1 MRSDEQRY
9 KTIGLMIFTV
19 IIIFS
24 VVGIVIIGFKMVK
37 KNEEAKL
44 VAAADTEYM
53 KKQKQDIESQEG
65 SQEEKSTEESL
76 NIEEFLDSATDS
88 DKNTNA
94 AADSDSDTEVSEADA
109 RVYLIQ
115 GNEKSSNRY
124 EKADHLSY
132 TTVTKYT
139 LQDLSILDSY
149 GLKITRNEIF
159 ARHGRMFNDQELQE
173 YFKRQQWY
181 VPQIA
186 ANDFDTSCLNEVEK
200 YNVNLISV
208 YEEDG
213 HIKIDAADNGLGMTE
228 EKLEYI
234 MHKQVV
240 SSKRGS
246 GIGVR
251 NVNERIQLIYGK
263 QYGITI
269 SSELDEGTTATIII
283 PKMEETDETE

>member
-53 KKQKQDIESQEG
+53 KKQKQDVESQKG

-76 NIEEFLDSATDS
+76 NIEEFFDFATDS
-88 DKNTNA
+88 DKNTNVA
-94 AADSDSDTEVSEADA
+94 ANADPDSDTEVSEADA

-139 LQDLSILDSY
+139 LEDLSILDSY

-159 ARHGRMFNDQELQE
+159 VRHGRMFNDQELQE

-208 YEEDG
+208 YEE
-213 HIKIDAADNGLGMTE
+213 
-228 EKLEYI
+228 
-234 MHKQVV
+234 Q
-240 SSKRGS
+240 
-246 GIGVR
+246 IG
-251 NVNERIQLIYGK
+251 GK
-263 QYGITI
+263 
-269 SSELDEGTTATIII
+269 
-283 PKMEETDETE
+283 

>member
-1 MRSDEQRY
+1 MRSDEQGY

-53 KKQKQDIESQEG
+53 KKQKQDVESQKG

-76 NIEEFLDSATDS
+76 NIEEFFDFATDS
-88 DKNTNA
+88 DKNTNVA
-94 AADSDSDTEVSEADA
+94 ANADPDSDTEVSEADA

-208 YEEDG
+208 YEE
-213 HIKIDAADNGLGMTE
+213 
-228 EKLEYI
+228 
-234 MHKQVV
+234 Q
-240 SSKRGS
+240 
-246 GIGVR
+246 IG
-251 NVNERIQLIYGK
+251 GK
-263 QYGITI
+263 
-269 SSELDEGTTATIII
+269 
-283 PKMEETDETE
+283 

>member
-9 KTIGLMIFTV
+9 KTIGLMIFAV

-37 KNEEAKL
+37 KNEDAKL

-53 KKQKQDIESQEG
+53 KKQKQGIEQQKG
-65 SQEEKSTEESL
+65 SQEERSTEESL

-94 AADSDSDTEVSEADA
+94 AADSDPDTEVSEADA

-208 YEEDG
+208 YEE
-213 HIKIDAADNGLGMTE
+213 
-228 EKLEYI
+228 
-234 MHKQVV
+234 Q
-240 SSKRGS
+240 
-246 GIGVR
+246 IG
-251 NVNERIQLIYGK
+251 GK
-263 QYGITI
+263 
-269 SSELDEGTTATIII
+269 
-283 PKMEETDETE
+283 

>member
-53 KKQKQDIESQEG
+53 KKQKQDVESQKG

-76 NIEEFLDSATDS
+76 NIEEVFDFATDS
-88 DKNTNA
+88 DKNTNVA
-94 AADSDSDTEVSEADA
+94 ANADPDSDTEVSEADA

-139 LQDLSILDSY
+139 LEDLSILDSY

-208 YEEDG
+208 YEE
-213 HIKIDAADNGLGMTE
+213 
-228 EKLEYI
+228 
-234 MHKQVV
+234 Q
-240 SSKRGS
+240 
-246 GIGVR
+246 IG
-251 NVNERIQLIYGK
+251 GK
-263 QYGITI
+263 
-269 SSELDEGTTATIII
+269 
-283 PKMEETDETE
+283 

>member
-53 KKQKQDIESQEG
+53 KKQKQDVESQKG

-76 NIEEFLDSATDS
+76 NIEEFFDFATDS
-88 DKNTNA
+88 DKNTNVA
-94 AADSDSDTEVSEADA
+94 ANADPDSDTEVSEADA

-115 GNEKSSNRY
+115 GNEKSLNRY

-139 LQDLSILDSY
+139 LEDLSILDSY

-186 ANDFDTSCLNEVEK
+186 ANDFDTSCLNQVEK

-208 YEEDG
+208 YEE
-213 HIKIDAADNGLGMTE
+213 
-228 EKLEYI
+228 
-234 MHKQVV
+234 Q
-240 SSKRGS
+240 
-246 GIGVR
+246 IG
-251 NVNERIQLIYGK
+251 GK
-263 QYGITI
+263 
-269 SSELDEGTTATIII
+269 
-283 PKMEETDETE
+283 

>member
-53 KKQKQDIESQEG
+53 KKQKQDVESQKG

-76 NIEEFLDSATDS
+76 NIEEFFDFATDS
-88 DKNTNA
+88 DKNTNVA
-94 AADSDSDTEVSEADA
+94 ANADPDSDTEVSEADA

-132 TTVTKYT
+132 TTVTKYK
-139 LQDLSILDSY
+139 LEDLSILDSY

-208 YEEDG
+208 YEE
-213 HIKIDAADNGLGMTE
+213 
-228 EKLEYI
+228 
-234 MHKQVV
+234 Q
-240 SSKRGS
+240 
-246 GIGVR
+246 IG
-251 NVNERIQLIYGK
+251 GK
-263 QYGITI
+263 
-269 SSELDEGTTATIII
+269 
-283 PKMEETDETE
+283 

>member
-1 MRSDEQRY
+1 MRSDEQGY

-53 KKQKQDIESQEG
+53 KKQKQDVESQEG

-76 NIEEFLDSATDS
+76 NIEAFFDFATDS
-88 DKNTNA
+88 DKNTNVA
-94 AADSDSDTEVSEADA
+94 ANADPDSDTEVSEADA

-200 YNVNLISV
+200 YNVNIISV
-208 YEEDG
+208 YEEQ
-213 HIKIDAADNGLGMTE
+213 LG
-228 EKLEYI
+228 
-234 MHKQVV
+234 
-240 SSKRGS
+240 
-246 GIGVR
+246 
-251 NVNERIQLIYGK
+251 GK
-263 QYGITI
+263 
-269 SSELDEGTTATIII
+269 
-283 PKMEETDETE
+283 

>member
-9 KTIGLMIFTV
+9 KTIGLMIFAI

-53 KKQKQDIESQEG
+53 KKQKQDVESQKG

-76 NIEEFLDSATDS
+76 NIEEFFDFATDS
-88 DKNTNA
+88 DKNTNVA
-94 AADSDSDTEVSEADA
+94 ANADPDSDTEVSEADA

-139 LQDLSILDSY
+139 LEDLSILDSY

-208 YEEDG
+208 YEE
-213 HIKIDAADNGLGMTE
+213 
-228 EKLEYI
+228 
-234 MHKQVV
+234 Q
-240 SSKRGS
+240 
-246 GIGVR
+246 IG
-251 NVNERIQLIYGK
+251 GK
-263 QYGITI
+263 
-269 SSELDEGTTATIII
+269 
-283 PKMEETDETE
+283 

>member
-53 KKQKQDIESQEG
+53 KKQKQDVESQKG

-76 NIEEFLDSATDS
+76 NIEEFFDFATDS
-88 DKNTNA
+88 DKNTNVA
-94 AADSDSDTEVSEADA
+94 ANADPDSDTEVSEADA

-115 GNEKSSNRY
+115 GNEKSLNRY

-139 LQDLSILDSY
+139 LEDLSILDSY

-208 YEEDG
+208 YEE
-213 HIKIDAADNGLGMTE
+213 
-228 EKLEYI
+228 
-234 MHKQVV
+234 Q
-240 SSKRGS
+240 
-246 GIGVR
+246 IG
-251 NVNERIQLIYGK
+251 GK
-263 QYGITI
+263 
-269 SSELDEGTTATIII
+269 
-283 PKMEETDETE
+283 

>member
-1 MRSDEQRY
+1 MRSDEQGY

-53 KKQKQDIESQEG
+53 KKQKQDVESQEG

-76 NIEEFLDSATDS
+76 NIEEFFDFATDS
-88 DKNTNA
+88 DKNTNVA
-94 AADSDSDTEVSEADA
+94 ANADPDSDTEVSEADA

-124 EKADHLSY
+124 EKVDHLSY

-139 LQDLSILDSY
+139 LQKLSILDSY

-200 YNVNLISV
+200 YNVNIISV
-208 YEEDG
+208 YEEQ
-213 HIKIDAADNGLGMTE
+213 LG
-228 EKLEYI
+228 
-234 MHKQVV
+234 
-240 SSKRGS
+240 
-246 GIGVR
+246 
-251 NVNERIQLIYGK
+251 GK
-263 QYGITI
+263 
-269 SSELDEGTTATIII
+269 
-283 PKMEETDETE
+283 

>member
-9 KTIGLMIFTV
+9 KTRGLMIFTV

-53 KKQKQDIESQEG
+53 KKQKQDVESQKG

-76 NIEEFLDSATDS
+76 NIEEFFDFATDS
-88 DKNTNA
+88 DKNTNVA
-94 AADSDSDTEVSEADA
+94 ANADPDSDTEVSEADA

-139 LQDLSILDSY
+139 LEDLSILDSY

-208 YEEDG
+208 YEE
-213 HIKIDAADNGLGMTE
+213 
-228 EKLEYI
+228 
-234 MHKQVV
+234 Q
-240 SSKRGS
+240 
-246 GIGVR
+246 IG
-251 NVNERIQLIYGK
+251 GK
-263 QYGITI
+263 
-269 SSELDEGTTATIII
+269 
-283 PKMEETDETE
+283 

>member
-1 MRSDEQRY
+1 MRSDEQGY

-53 KKQKQDIESQEG
+53 KKQKQDVESQEG
-65 SQEEKSTEESL
+65 SQEEKSTDESL
-76 NIEEFLDSATDS
+76 NIEEFFDFATDS
-88 DKNTNA
+88 DKNTNVA
-94 AADSDSDTEVSEADA
+94 ANADPDSDTEVSEADA

-200 YNVNLISV
+200 YNVNIISV
-208 YEEDG
+208 YEEQ
-213 HIKIDAADNGLGMTE
+213 LG
-228 EKLEYI
+228 
-234 MHKQVV
+234 
-240 SSKRGS
+240 
-246 GIGVR
+246 
-251 NVNERIQLIYGK
+251 GK
-263 QYGITI
+263 
-269 SSELDEGTTATIII
+269 
-283 PKMEETDETE
+283 

>member
-53 KKQKQDIESQEG
+53 KKQKQDVESQKG

-76 NIEEFLDSATDS
+76 NIEEFFDFATDS
-88 DKNTNA
+88 DKNTNVA
-94 AADSDSDTEVSEADA
+94 ANADPDSDTEVSEADA

-139 LQDLSILDSY
+139 LEDLSILDSY

-159 ARHGRMFNDQELQE
+159 ARHGRVFNDQELQE

-208 YEEDG
+208 YEE
-213 HIKIDAADNGLGMTE
+213 
-228 EKLEYI
+228 
-234 MHKQVV
+234 Q
-240 SSKRGS
+240 
-246 GIGVR
+246 IG
-251 NVNERIQLIYGK
+251 GK
-263 QYGITI
+263 
-269 SSELDEGTTATIII
+269 
-283 PKMEETDETE
+283 

>member
-9 KTIGLMIFTV
+9 KTIGLMIFTA

-109 RVYLIQ
+109 RY
-115 GNEKSSNRY
+115 
-124 EKADHLSY
+124 
-132 TTVTKYT
+132 
-139 LQDLSILDSY
+139 ILF
-149 GLKITRNEIF
+149 R
-159 ARHGRMFNDQELQE
+159 
-173 YFKRQQWY
+173 
-181 VPQIA
+181 
-186 ANDFDTSCLNEVEK
+186 
-200 YNVNLISV
+200 
-208 YEEDG
+208 
-213 HIKIDAADNGLGMTE
+213 GMRRV
-228 EKLEYI
+228 
-234 MHKQVV
+234 Q
-240 SSKRGS
+240 
-246 GIGVR
+246 
-251 NVNERIQLIYGK
+251 
-263 QYGITI
+263 
-269 SSELDEGTTATIII
+269 TATRRQIIYPI
-283 PKMEETDETE
+283 QR

>member
-53 KKQKQDIESQEG
+53 KKQKQDVESQKG

-76 NIEEFLDSATDS
+76 NIEEFFDFATDS
-88 DKNTNA
+88 DKNTNVA
-94 AADSDSDTEVSEADA
+94 ANADPDSDTEVSEADA

-139 LQDLSILDSY
+139 LEDLSILDSY

-159 ARHGRMFNDQELQE
+159 ARHGRMFNDKELQE

-208 YEEDG
+208 YEE
-213 HIKIDAADNGLGMTE
+213 
-228 EKLEYI
+228 
-234 MHKQVV
+234 Q
-240 SSKRGS
+240 
-246 GIGVR
+246 IG
-251 NVNERIQLIYGK
+251 GK
-263 QYGITI
+263 
-269 SSELDEGTTATIII
+269 
-283 PKMEETDETE
+283 

>member
-1 MRSDEQRY
+1 MRSDEQGY

-53 KKQKQDIESQEG
+53 KKQKQDVESQEG

-76 NIEEFLDSATDS
+76 NIEEFFDFATDS
-88 DKNTNA
+88 DKNTNVA
-94 AADSDSDTEVSEADA
+94 ANADPDSDTEVSEADA

-159 ARHGRMFNDQELQE
+159 ARHERMFNDQELQE

-200 YNVNLISV
+200 YNVNIISV
-208 YEEDG
+208 YEEQ
-213 HIKIDAADNGLGMTE
+213 LG
-228 EKLEYI
+228 
-234 MHKQVV
+234 
-240 SSKRGS
+240 
-246 GIGVR
+246 
-251 NVNERIQLIYGK
+251 GK
-263 QYGITI
+263 
-269 SSELDEGTTATIII
+269 
-283 PKMEETDETE
+283 

>member
-1 MRSDEQRY
+1 MRSDEQGY

-44 VAAADTEYM
+44 VAAA
-53 KKQKQDIESQEG
+53 
-65 SQEEKSTEESL
+65 
-76 NIEEFLDSATDS
+76 
-88 DKNTNA
+88 
-94 AADSDSDTEVSEADA
+94 DTEVSEADA

-200 YNVNLISV
+200 YNVNIISV
-208 YEEDG
+208 YEEQ
-213 HIKIDAADNGLGMTE
+213 LG
-228 EKLEYI
+228 
-234 MHKQVV
+234 
-240 SSKRGS
+240 
-246 GIGVR
+246 
-251 NVNERIQLIYGK
+251 GK
-263 QYGITI
+263 
-269 SSELDEGTTATIII
+269 
-283 PKMEETDETE
+283 

>member
-1 MRSDEQRY
+1 MLLLIQ
-9 KTIGLMIFTV
+9 K
-19 IIIFS
+19 
-24 VVGIVIIGFKMVK
+24 
-37 KNEEAKL
+37 
-44 VAAADTEYM
+44 YM

-186 ANDFDTSCLNEVEK
+186 ANDFDASCLNEVEK

-208 YEEDG
+208 YEE
-213 HIKIDAADNGLGMTE
+213 
-228 EKLEYI
+228 
-234 MHKQVV
+234 Q
-240 SSKRGS
+240 
-246 GIGVR
+246 IG
-251 NVNERIQLIYGK
+251 GK
-263 QYGITI
+263 
-269 SSELDEGTTATIII
+269 
-283 PKMEETDETE
+283 

>member
-1 MRSDEQRY
+1 MRSAEQRY
-9 KTIGLMIFTV
+9 KTIGLMIFAV

-53 KKQKQDIESQEG
+53 KKQKQDIEQQED

-94 AADSDSDTEVSEADA
+94 AVDSDTEVSEADA
-109 RVYLIQ
+109 KVYLIQ

-208 YEEDG
+208 YEE
-213 HIKIDAADNGLGMTE
+213 
-228 EKLEYI
+228 
-234 MHKQVV
+234 Q
-240 SSKRGS
+240 
-246 GIGVR
+246 IG
-251 NVNERIQLIYGK
+251 GK
-263 QYGITI
+263 
-269 SSELDEGTTATIII
+269 
-283 PKMEETDETE
+283 

>member
-9 KTIGLMIFTV
+9 KTIGLMILVV

-37 KNEEAKL
+37 KNEDAKL

-53 KKQKQDIESQEG
+53 KKQKQDIEQQEG

-76 NIEEFLDSATDS
+76 NIEEFFDSATDS

-94 AADSDSDTEVSEADA
+94 EADSDTEVSEADA
-109 RVYLIQ
+109 KVYLIQ

-208 YEEDG
+208 YEE
-213 HIKIDAADNGLGMTE
+213 
-228 EKLEYI
+228 
-234 MHKQVV
+234 Q
-240 SSKRGS
+240 
-246 GIGVR
+246 IG
-251 NVNERIQLIYGK
+251 GK
-263 QYGITI
+263 
-269 SSELDEGTTATIII
+269 
-283 PKMEETDETE
+283 

>member
-53 KKQKQDIESQEG
+53 KKQKQDVESQKG

-76 NIEEFLDSATDS
+76 NIEEFFDFATDS
-88 DKNTNA
+88 DKNTNVA
-94 AADSDSDTEVSEADA
+94 ANADPDSDTEVSEADA

-181 VPQIA
+181 VLFHRSRRMI
-186 ANDFDTSCLNEVEK
+186 
-200 YNVNLISV
+200 LILPV
-208 YEEDG
+208 
-213 HIKIDAADNGLGMTE
+213 
-228 EKLEYI
+228 
-234 MHKQVV
+234 
-240 SSKRGS
+240 
-246 GIGVR
+246 
-251 NVNERIQLIYGK
+251 
-263 QYGITI
+263 
-269 SSELDEGTTATIII
+269 
-283 PKMEETDETE
+283 

>member
-19 IIIFS
+19 FIIFS

-53 KKQKQDIESQEG
+53 KKQKQDVESQKG

-76 NIEEFLDSATDS
+76 NIEEFFDFATDS
-88 DKNTNA
+88 DKNTNVA
-94 AADSDSDTEVSEADA
+94 ANADPDSDTEVSEADA

-139 LQDLSILDSY
+139 LEDLSILDSY

-208 YEEDG
+208 YEE
-213 HIKIDAADNGLGMTE
+213 
-228 EKLEYI
+228 
-234 MHKQVV
+234 Q
-240 SSKRGS
+240 
-246 GIGVR
+246 IG
-251 NVNERIQLIYGK
+251 GK
-263 QYGITI
+263 
-269 SSELDEGTTATIII
+269 
-283 PKMEETDETE
+283 

>member
-1 MRSDEQRY
+1 MRSDEQGY

-53 KKQKQDIESQEG
+53 KKQKQDVESQEG

-76 NIEEFLDSATDS
+76 NIEEFFDFATDS
-88 DKNTNA
+88 DKNTNVA
-94 AADSDSDTEVSEADA
+94 ANADPDSDTEVSEADA

-159 ARHGRMFNDQELQE
+159 ARHGRMFNNQELQE

-200 YNVNLISV
+200 YNVNIISV
-208 YEEDG
+208 YEEQ
-213 HIKIDAADNGLGMTE
+213 LG
-228 EKLEYI
+228 
-234 MHKQVV
+234 
-240 SSKRGS
+240 
-246 GIGVR
+246 
-251 NVNERIQLIYGK
+251 GK
-263 QYGITI
+263 
-269 SSELDEGTTATIII
+269 
-283 PKMEETDETE
+283 

>member
-53 KKQKQDIESQEG
+53 KKQKQDVESQKG
-65 SQEEKSTEESL
+65 SQEEKSTDESL
-76 NIEEFLDSATDS
+76 NIEEFFDFATDS
-88 DKNTNA
+88 DKNTNVA
-94 AADSDSDTEVSEADA
+94 ANADPDSDTEVSEADA

-139 LQDLSILDSY
+139 LEDLSILDSY

-208 YEEDG
+208 YEE
-213 HIKIDAADNGLGMTE
+213 
-228 EKLEYI
+228 
-234 MHKQVV
+234 Q
-240 SSKRGS
+240 
-246 GIGVR
+246 IG
-251 NVNERIQLIYGK
+251 GK
-263 QYGITI
+263 
-269 SSELDEGTTATIII
+269 
-283 PKMEETDETE
+283 

>member
-53 KKQKQDIESQEG
+53 KKQKQDIEQQED
-65 SQEEKSTEESL
+65 SQEEKSTEGSL

-88 DKNTNA
+88 DKNTNVEA
-94 AADSDSDTEVSEADA
+94 DSDTEVSEADA
-109 RVYLIQ
+109 KVYLIQ

-200 YNVNLISV
+200 YNVDLISV
-208 YEEDG
+208 YEE
-213 HIKIDAADNGLGMTE
+213 
-228 EKLEYI
+228 
-234 MHKQVV
+234 Q
-240 SSKRGS
+240 
-246 GIGVR
+246 IG
-251 NVNERIQLIYGK
+251 GK
-263 QYGITI
+263 
-269 SSELDEGTTATIII
+269 
-283 PKMEETDETE
+283 

>member
-24 VVGIVIIGFKMVK
+24 VVGIVIIGFKLVK

-53 KKQKQDIESQEG
+53 KKQKQDVESQKG

-76 NIEEFLDSATDS
+76 NIEEFFDFATDS
-88 DKNTNA
+88 DKNTNVA
-94 AADSDSDTEVSEADA
+94 ANADPDSDTEVSEADA

-139 LQDLSILDSY
+139 LEDLSILDSY

-208 YEEDG
+208 YEE
-213 HIKIDAADNGLGMTE
+213 
-228 EKLEYI
+228 
-234 MHKQVV
+234 Q
-240 SSKRGS
+240 
-246 GIGVR
+246 IG
-251 NVNERIQLIYGK
+251 GK
-263 QYGITI
+263 
-269 SSELDEGTTATIII
+269 
-283 PKMEETDETE
+283 

>member
-24 VVGIVIIGFKMVK
+24 VVGIVIIGFKMAK

-53 KKQKQDIESQEG
+53 KKQKQDVESQKG

-76 NIEEFLDSATDS
+76 NIEEFFDFATDS
-88 DKNTNA
+88 DKNTNVA
-94 AADSDSDTEVSEADA
+94 ANADPDSDTEVSEADA

-139 LQDLSILDSY
+139 LEDLSILDSY

-208 YEEDG
+208 YEE
-213 HIKIDAADNGLGMTE
+213 
-228 EKLEYI
+228 
-234 MHKQVV
+234 Q
-240 SSKRGS
+240 
-246 GIGVR
+246 IG
-251 NVNERIQLIYGK
+251 GK
-263 QYGITI
+263 
-269 SSELDEGTTATIII
+269 
-283 PKMEETDETE
+283 

>member
-9 KTIGLMIFTV
+9 KTIGLMIFAV

-53 KKQKQDIESQEG
+53 KKQKQDIEQQEG

-94 AADSDSDTEVSEADA
+94 EADSEVSEADA
-109 RVYLIQ
+109 KVYLIQ

-208 YEEDG
+208 YEE
-213 HIKIDAADNGLGMTE
+213 
-228 EKLEYI
+228 
-234 MHKQVV
+234 Q
-240 SSKRGS
+240 
-246 GIGVR
+246 IG
-251 NVNERIQLIYGK
+251 GK
-263 QYGITI
+263 
-269 SSELDEGTTATIII
+269 
-283 PKMEETDETE
+283 

>member
-9 KTIGLMIFTV
+9 KTIGLMIFAI

-37 KNEEAKL
+37 KNEDAKL

-53 KKQKQDIESQEG
+53 KKQKQDIEQQED
-65 SQEEKSTEESL
+65 SQEEKSTEEGL

-94 AADSDSDTEVSEADA
+94 EADSDTEVSEADA
-109 RVYLIQ
+109 KVYLIK

-208 YEEDG
+208 YEE
-213 HIKIDAADNGLGMTE
+213 
-228 EKLEYI
+228 
-234 MHKQVV
+234 Q
-240 SSKRGS
+240 
-246 GIGVR
+246 IG
-251 NVNERIQLIYGK
+251 GK
-263 QYGITI
+263 
-269 SSELDEGTTATIII
+269 
-283 PKMEETDETE
+283 

>member
-1 MRSDEQRY
+1 MRSDEQGY

-53 KKQKQDIESQEG
+53 KKQKQDVESQEG
-65 SQEEKSTEESL
+65 SQEEKSTEERL
-76 NIEEFLDSATDS
+76 NIEEFFDFATDS
-88 DKNTNA
+88 DKNTNVA
-94 AADSDSDTEVSEADA
+94 ANADPDSDTEVSEADA

-139 LQDLSILDSY
+139 LEDLSILDSY

-208 YEEDG
+208 YEE
-213 HIKIDAADNGLGMTE
+213 
-228 EKLEYI
+228 
-234 MHKQVV
+234 Q
-240 SSKRGS
+240 
-246 GIGVR
+246 IG
-251 NVNERIQLIYGK
+251 GK
-263 QYGITI
+263 
-269 SSELDEGTTATIII
+269 
-283 PKMEETDETE
+283 

>member
-53 KKQKQDIESQEG
+53 KKQKQDVESQKG

-76 NIEEFLDSATDS
+76 NIEEFFDFATDS
-88 DKNTNA
+88 DKNTNVA
-94 AADSDSDTEVSEADA
+94 ANADPDSDTEVSEADA

-132 TTVTKYT
+132 TTVTNYT
-139 LQDLSILDSY
+139 LEDLSILDSY

-208 YEEDG
+208 YEE
-213 HIKIDAADNGLGMTE
+213 
-228 EKLEYI
+228 
-234 MHKQVV
+234 Q
-240 SSKRGS
+240 
-246 GIGVR
+246 IG
-251 NVNERIQLIYGK
+251 GK
-263 QYGITI
+263 
-269 SSELDEGTTATIII
+269 
-283 PKMEETDETE
+283 